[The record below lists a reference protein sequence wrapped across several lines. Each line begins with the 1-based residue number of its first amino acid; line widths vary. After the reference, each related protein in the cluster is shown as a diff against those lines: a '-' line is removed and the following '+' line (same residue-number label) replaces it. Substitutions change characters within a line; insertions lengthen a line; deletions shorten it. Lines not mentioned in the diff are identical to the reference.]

1 MNIPIYRAKKIDSD
15 KYIQGYLLGMWGEY
29 FISWGETNHVP
40 NKVQV
45 DPLTLAIHFKGMIDS
60 EGNKIFASLSD
71 SGKGGDIVELEHI
84 RYLEDDEPSYM
95 IKGLCIFMNSSFF
108 VEDIDNKFD
117 RVFYDEEGR
126 NFSNKELRVIGIQ
139 E

>member
-40 NKVQV
+40 NKVQI
-45 DPLTLAIHFKGMIDS
+45 DPTTLAIHFKDMLDS
-60 EGNKIFASLSD
+60 QGNKIFASLSND
-71 SGKGGDIVELEHI
+71 GKGGDICDFPNHSPLTAM
-84 RYLEDDEPSYM
+84 RNTM
-95 IKGLCIFMNSSFF
+95 
-108 VEDIDNKFD
+108 DNDFD
-117 RVFYDEEGR
+117 FGNVRCFKIYHMDC
-126 NFSNKELRVIGIQ
+126 KVIGIQ

>member
-40 NKVQV
+40 NKVQI
-45 DPLTLAIHFKGMIDS
+45 DPTTLAIHFEDILDS
-60 EGNKIFASLSD
+60 EGNKIFASLSED
-71 SGKGGDIVELEHI
+71 GKGGDIVEYNTKKEVVKYSLGTIQTYMFRFEDLIDLEV
-84 RYLEDDEPSYM
+84 
-95 IKGLCIFMNSSFF
+95 K
-108 VEDIDNKFD
+108 
-117 RVFYDEEGR
+117 
-126 NFSNKELRVIGIQ
+126 VIGVQ